1 MAVPAKVS
9 QLQGK
14 SLKGRQIW
22 RQVLGKAVGET
33 SRWTS
38 TSDSLPYCCQCLRHQ
53 GSLYLLKV
61 FPQEPSEEVFGLGLF
76 ASG

>member
-9 QLQGK
+9 GLQGK

-22 RQVLGKAVGET
+22 MET
-33 SRWTS
+33 GARRNLTIDIKS
-38 TSDSLPYCCQCLRHQ
+38 TSDSLPYCCQSLRHQ

-61 FPQEPSEEVFGLGLF
+61 FPQEASEVFGHGLL
-76 ASG
+76 ASS